1 MDGELPLPDL
11 PLLTASERSCLSRY
25 ITLVDQRL
33 RDNLLEVIIF
43 GSVARGE
50 SWPRGM
56 PIRSDLD
63 VLVVTDM
70 ALDESV
76 IQELVDATFP
86 LFLECGRQ
94 IGPQFRTAA
103 QLHAN
108 NESARTFHTN
118 VTRDGIRVYRR
129 AVP

>member
-1 MDGELPLPDL
+1 MGEITLPDL
-11 PLLTASERSCLSRY
+11 PLLTASELSCLGRY
-25 ITLVDQRL
+25 VGLVDETL
-33 RDNLLEVIIF
+33 RDNLLEVIVF

-63 VLVVTDM
+63 VLVVTDT
-70 ALDESV
+70 ALDESM

-94 IGPQFRTAA
+94 IGPQFRTTT
-103 QLHAN
+103 QLQAD
-108 NESARTFHTN
+108 NERARTFRAN
-118 VTRDGIRVYRR
+118 VARDGIRVYRR
-129 AVP
+129 AAP

>member
-1 MDGELPLPDL
+1 MGDMTLPDL
-11 PLLTASERSCLSRY
+11 PLLTASELSCLSSY
-25 ITLVDQRL
+25 VSLVAETL
-33 RDNLLEVIIF
+33 RDNVLEVIVF

-63 VLVVTDM
+63 VLVVTDTT
-70 ALDESV
+70 LDESV

-94 IGPQFRTAA
+94 IGPQFRTAT
-103 QLHAN
+103 QLRADD
-108 NESARTFHTN
+108 ERARTFRTN
-118 VTRDGIRVYRR
+118 VERDGIRVYRR
-129 AVP
+129 A